1 MRKALFLIQV
11 FAVGLVGAAGVAS
24 AQDREPTAADG
35 QALFAQHCAQCHGP
49 DAKGNG
55 PMAEILA
62 IAPPDL
68 TGLAA
73 RNDGV
78 FPAEA
83 VARQIDGRAPILSHG
98 GEMPIFGPFLD
109 GDKVMV
115 PLPSGQPML
124 TSYAIADLLLF
135 LQTIQ
140 TGQDI

>member
-11 FAVGLVGAAGVAS
+11 FAAGLVGAAGGAA

-35 QALFAQHCAQCHGP
+35 QDLFARHCAQCHGP

-83 VARQIDGRAPILSHG
+83 VARQIDGRAPILAHG

-109 GDKVMV
+109 GDMVVV
-115 PLPSGQPML
+115 PLPSGQPMM

-140 TGQDI
+140 TGQDL